1 MTVSRSTNKEG
12 VIMKVNLEVECTPE
26 EARRFLGLPDVTRA
40 NDVYVDALAKAMQG
54 MSSVDQLQGF
64 ARQIAP
70 MGEIGLKMFQ
80 QFVEQGAGAA
90 MAGFKAGAAGE
101 KPKS

>member
-1 MTVSRSTNKEG
+1 MTDLSLENAKG
-12 VIMKVNLEVECTPE
+12 AMMKVNVEVECTPE

-40 NDVYVDALAKAMQG
+40 NDVYVDAMAKAMQG
-54 MSSVDQLQGF
+54 MTSVDQLQSF
-64 ARQIAP
+64 AKQIAP
-70 MGEIGLKMFQ
+70 MGEMGLKLFQ

-90 MAGFKAGAAGE
+90 MAGFKASTE